1 MLCMTQ
7 DLLNRIDQRTRLA
20 GHNRLALLLFRLGGR
35 QLFGVNVFKVQ
46 EVLRRPGLFQLPGL
60 PSEFVGVADV
70 RGRSVPV
77 LDLGLSIRHPERDP
91 NPENAPNYL
100 VVTEFN
106 RSVQGFL
113 VSGVERIVN
122 IAVED
127 IHPPP
132 ELGAENSYLTAVT
145 RFQGELIQVIDV
157 ESVLADICQ
166 SRMDATLAPEMA
178 LSPDAP
184 PMQVLVVDDSR
195 VARSQIRSVL
205 EQLGVTATLL
215 SDGRQALD
223 HLLQVHAAGENPAER
238 YAMVISDIEM
248 PAMDGYT
255 LTTEI
260 RRHPG
265 LAGLYVLLHTS
276 LSGVFNNAM
285 VERVGANAFV
295 AKYSPHELADFVLDR
310 LRKRIGELTVNV
322 QALPSL
328 QRAPNG
334 GEFIELLIERSASD
348 PIIQNT
354 ISFAAKGLGDR
365 FSTSD
370 VSAPASAEMA
380 IPARI
385 SDKAPP
391 RGPASS
397 RISRCAGR
405 IASALGSLSLAIQ
418 LRSSQSRFW

>member
-1 MLCMTQ
+1 MSH

-46 EVLRRPGLFQLPGL
+46 EVLRRPELFQVPGL
-60 PSEFVGVADV
+60 PLQFSGVADV

-77 LDLGLSIRHPERDP
+77 LDLGLAIGHPERETQADK
-91 NPENAPNYL
+91 APGYL

-132 ELGAENSYLTAVT
+132 ELGAESSYLTAVT

-157 ESVLADICQ
+157 ESVLADIAQ
-166 SRMDATLAPEMA
+166 NRTDAQIDPALA
-178 LSPDAP
+178 LTGSQL
-184 PMQVLVVDDSR
+184 QVLVVDDSR
-195 VARSQIRSVL
+195 VARQQIRSVL
-205 EQLGVTATLL
+205 DQLGVGATLL

-223 HLLQVHAAGENPAER
+223 HLLQIHAAGENPAER

-260 RRHPG
+260 RRHAG
-265 LAGLYVLLHTS
+265 LASLYVLLHTS

-295 AKYSPHELADFVLDR
+295 AKYSPHELADYVLAR
-310 LRKRIGELTVNV
+310 LRVVAEA
-322 QALPSL
+322 QA
-328 QRAPNG
+328 A
-334 GEFIELLIERSASD
+334 
-348 PIIQNT
+348 
-354 ISFAAKGLGDR
+354 
-365 FSTSD
+365 
-370 VSAPASAEMA
+370 
-380 IPARI
+380 
-385 SDKAPP
+385 
-391 RGPASS
+391 
-397 RISRCAGR
+397 
-405 IASALGSLSLAIQ
+405 
-418 LRSSQSRFW
+418 

>member
-1 MLCMTQ
+1 MADAATQ
-7 DLLNRIDQRTRLA
+7 GPRSGRHGSIVTDRFEHTFPIRSLPRTRPGAAGPCPIASAAPEELALKFRRECADMNAMSHDLLNRIDQRTRLA

-46 EVLRRPGLFQLPGL
+46 EVLRRPDLFQVPGL
-60 PSEFVGVADV
+60 PLQFSGVADV

-77 LDLGLSIRHPERDP
+77 LDLGLAIGHPERETQADK
-91 NPENAPNYL
+91 APGYL

-132 ELGAENSYLTAVT
+132 ELGAETSYLTAVT

-157 ESVLADICQ
+157 ESVLADIAQ
-166 SRMDATLAPEMA
+166 TRVEAQIDPSLA
-178 LSPDAP
+178 LTGSQL
-184 PMQVLVVDDSR
+184 QVLVVDDSR
-195 VARSQIRSVL
+195 VARQQIRSVL
-205 EQLGVTATLL
+205 DQLGVGATLL

-223 HLLQVHAAGENPAER
+223 HLLQIHAAGENPADR

-295 AKYSPHELADFVLDR
+295 AKYSPHELADYVLAR
-310 LRKRIGELTVNV
+310 LRVV
-322 QALPSL
+322 AAAQA
-328 QRAPNG
+328 A
-334 GEFIELLIERSASD
+334 
-348 PIIQNT
+348 
-354 ISFAAKGLGDR
+354 
-365 FSTSD
+365 
-370 VSAPASAEMA
+370 
-380 IPARI
+380 
-385 SDKAPP
+385 
-391 RGPASS
+391 
-397 RISRCAGR
+397 
-405 IASALGSLSLAIQ
+405 
-418 LRSSQSRFW
+418 

>member
-1 MLCMTQ
+1 MADTACMTHN
-7 DLLNRIDQRTRLA
+7 LLNRIDQRTRLA

-46 EVLRRPGLFQLPGL
+46 EVLRRPPLFQLPGL
-60 PSEFVGVADV
+60 PPQFAGAADV

-77 LDLGLSIRHPERDP
+77 LDLGLAIGHPERAG
-91 NPENAPNYL
+91 EEGTQYL

-113 VSGVERIVN
+113 VSDVERIVN

-132 ELGAENSYLTAVT
+132 DLGAESTYLTAVT
-145 RFQGELIQVIDV
+145 RFQGELIQVLDV
-157 ESVLADICQ
+157 ESVLADITQ
-166 SRMDATLAPEMA
+166 ARMDATLAPEMA
-178 LSPDAP
+178 LPENAP

-195 VARSQIRSVL
+195 VARQQIRSVL
-205 EQLGVTATLL
+205 DQLGVGVTLL
-215 SDGRQALD
+215 SDGRQALE
-223 HLLQVHAAGENPAER
+223 HLLQVHAGGEDPAER

-265 LAGLYVLLHTS
+265 LSGLYVLLHTS

-295 AKYSPHELADFVLDR
+295 AKYSPHELADHVLAR
-310 LRKRIGELTVNV
+310 LRQV
-322 QALPSL
+322 
-328 QRAPNG
+328 
-334 GEFIELLIERSASD
+334 
-348 PIIQNT
+348 
-354 ISFAAKGLGDR
+354 AAE
-365 FSTSD
+365 
-370 VSAPASAEMA
+370 AAA
-380 IPARI
+380 
-385 SDKAPP
+385 
-391 RGPASS
+391 
-397 RISRCAGR
+397 
-405 IASALGSLSLAIQ
+405 
-418 LRSSQSRFW
+418 

>member
-1 MLCMTQ
+1 
-7 DLLNRIDQRTRLA
+7 
-20 GHNRLALLLFRLGGR
+20 
-35 QLFGVNVFKVQ
+35 
-46 EVLRRPGLFQLPGL
+46 
-60 PSEFVGVADV
+60 
-70 RGRSVPV
+70 VPV

-132 ELGAENSYLTAVT
+132 ELGAENSFLTAVT

-178 LSPDAP
+178 LPPDAP

-205 EQLGVTATLL
+205 EQLGVSATLL

-223 HLLQVHAAGENPAER
+223 HLLQVHAAGENPADR

-295 AKYSPHELADFVLDR
+295 AKYSPHELAEHVLFR
-310 LRKRIGELTVNV
+310 LNQVV
-322 QALPSL
+322 
-328 QRAPNG
+328 
-334 GEFIELLIERSASD
+334 
-348 PIIQNT
+348 
-354 ISFAAKGLGDR
+354 AAR
-365 FSTSD
+365 
-370 VSAPASAEMA
+370 MA
-380 IPARI
+380 A
-385 SDKAPP
+385 
-391 RGPASS
+391 
-397 RISRCAGR
+397 
-405 IASALGSLSLAIQ
+405 
-418 LRSSQSRFW
+418 

>member
-1 MLCMTQ
+1 VDRRPPCKRHAAAAPQAPAAGADTGRMAHN
-7 DLLNRIDQRTRLA
+7 LLNRIDQRTRLA

-46 EVLRRPGLFQLPGL
+46 EVLRRPPLFQLPGL
-60 PSEFVGVADV
+60 PPQFAGAADV

-77 LDLGLSIRHPERDP
+77 LDLGLAIGHPERS
-91 NPENAPNYL
+91 APGDGDGTHYL

-113 VSGVERIVN
+113 VSDVERIVN

-132 ELGAENSYLTAVT
+132 DLGAESTYLTAVT
-145 RFQGELIQVIDV
+145 RFQGELIQVLDV
-157 ESVLADICQ
+157 ESVLADITQ

-178 LSPDAP
+178 LPAGAP
-184 PMQVLVVDDSR
+184 PLQVLVVDDSR
-195 VARSQIRSVL
+195 VARQQMRSVL
-205 EQLGVTATLL
+205 DQLGVGVTLL

-223 HLLQVHAAGENPAER
+223 HLLQVHASGEDPVAR

-260 RRHPG
+260 RRNPA

-295 AKYSPHELADFVLDR
+295 AKYSPHELAEHVLAR
-310 LRKRIGELTVNV
+310 LRQVAE
-322 QALPSL
+322 
-328 QRAPNG
+328 
-334 GEFIELLIERSASD
+334 
-348 PIIQNT
+348 
-354 ISFAAKGLGDR
+354 AA
-365 FSTSD
+365 
-370 VSAPASAEMA
+370 
-380 IPARI
+380 
-385 SDKAPP
+385 
-391 RGPASS
+391 
-397 RISRCAGR
+397 
-405 IASALGSLSLAIQ
+405 
-418 LRSSQSRFW
+418 